1 MKKILYLDCHSGI
14 SGDMFLG
21 AMLDAGL
28 PFDVLKDALAGLSLE
43 GYQLAVEP
51 FHDKGIRGSRF
62 HVIVTEQEQPMRHFS
77 DITALLQASQLSE
90 TVRDTTIA
98 IFQTLGEAE
107 ATVHGVPLEEVHF
120 HEVGAVDA
128 IIDITGAAIALHTM
142 DIKQVYAS
150 PLPFTR
156 GHLRMAHGLMPL
168 PAPATLEILRR
179 VKAPW
184 VPCPIEGEL
193 VTPTGAA
200 ILATLARF
208 ETPAIAIEQIG
219 YGFGQK
225 KIAWPNCVR
234 ACVGYEYGLISSEK
248 QETQVPHTHN
258 YSHNKA

>member
-1 MKKILYLDCHSGI
+1 M
-14 SGDMFLG
+14 
-21 AMLDAGL
+21 
-28 PFDVLKDALAGLSLE
+28 
-43 GYQLAVEP
+43 
-51 FHDKGIRGSRF
+51 
-62 HVIVTEQEQPMRHFS
+62 
-77 DITALLQASQLSE
+77 
-90 TVRDTTIA
+90 RDTAIA

-107 ATVHGVPLEEVHF
+107 ATVHGVSLEEVHF
-120 HEVGAVDA
+120 HEVGAIDA

-142 DIKQVYAS
+142 DIEQIYAS

-156 GHLRMAHGLMPL
+156 GHLHMAHGLMPL

-184 VPCPIEGEL
+184 IPCPIEGEL

-234 ACVGYEYGLISSEK
+234 ACVGHEYGNSSLAR
-248 QETQVPHTHN
+248 QEIETLHRHN
-258 YSHNKA
+258 YDHSKA